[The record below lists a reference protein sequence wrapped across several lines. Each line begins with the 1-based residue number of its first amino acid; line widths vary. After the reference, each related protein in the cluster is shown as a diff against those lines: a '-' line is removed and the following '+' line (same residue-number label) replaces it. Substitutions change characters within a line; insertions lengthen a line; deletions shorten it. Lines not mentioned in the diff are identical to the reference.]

1 MEKLERE
8 LRVENDSK
16 RKRKGNG
23 EVRELGVR
31 KDSNRM
37 RK

>member
-16 RKRKGNG
+16 RKRKGNR
-23 EVRELGVR
+23 EVRELEVR